1 MRNEKLLDTL
11 LTITDALAVDMDRYL
26 RSNGLTT
33 ARAHLL
39 WTLHHGGPAKQRD
52 LATALGHSPR
62 NVTTLVDELVA
73 AGHVVRRD
81 HPADRRAVLVELTP
95 RAVEL
100 VEAMAASHIKL
111 AGQLFGHLNPRDRD
125 EFESHL
131 TGVAERLAA
140 LVEAEQR

>member
-11 LTITDALAVDMDRYL
+11 LTITDTLATDMDRYL
-26 RSNGLTT
+26 RSNALTT

-39 WTLHHGGPAKQRD
+39 WTLDRGGPAKQRD
-52 LATALGHSPR
+52 LAAALGHSPR

-81 HPADRRAVLVELTP
+81 HPTDRRAVLVELTP
-95 RAVEL
+95 QAVEL
-100 VEAMAASHIKL
+100 LEAMAASHVKL
-111 AGQLFGHLNPRDRD
+111 AEQLFGHLDPQGRD
-125 EFESHL
+125 ELESHL

-140 LVEAEQR
+140 LVAAEQR